1 MSRERRGVRDA
12 GGQSGAEKEGRE
24 GLELGVGYCVVC
36 WYPGEGER
44 SFSGVQVKA

>member
-24 GLELGVGYCVVC
+24 GLELGVGCCVVC